1 MKQSKAQKG
10 GEDSDEKNKR
20 LKAEIDKL
28 AARKAKLLCMCV
40 MNVVFDIK
48 KTYFDHLVLLN
59 SSVTSWHYCNSTR
72 KH

>member
-1 MKQSKAQKG
+1 MKQSKAEKE

-28 AARKAKLLCMCV
+28 AARKAKLQCMCV

-48 KTYFDHLVLLN
+48 K
-59 SSVTSWHYCNSTR
+59 
-72 KH
+72 KHILIIWSF